1 MKSIF
6 LTPVLGHMPGSVLGT
21 GDIAVNET
29 KIPVLLVLA
38 FRGGKQTVNKINVEV
53 NEIILDSSKCCE

>member
-1 MKSIF
+1 
-6 LTPVLGHMPGSVLGT
+6 MPGSVLGT

-38 FRGGKQTVNKINVEV
+38 FRGGKQTRNKINVEV
-53 NEIILDSSKCCE
+53 NEIILDSNKCCEQN

>member
-1 MKSIF
+1 
-6 LTPVLGHMPGSVLGT
+6 MPLPVLGT

-38 FRGGKQTVNKINVEV
+38 FRGGKQTINKINVEV
-53 NEIILDSSKCCE
+53 NEIILESNKCRE